1 MVFHNV
7 TINRYGLV
15 LEVIIVKLLQISNKE
30 QLEKH
35 QAGIKIKF
43 APKSNENI
51 LGIQKGDQV
60 NLLLD

>member
-51 LGIQKGDQV
+51 LGI
-60 NLLLD
+60 